1 MGKQRSKR
9 GANVKRPAG
18 RPSTDI
24 KNDAA
29 LQYVSISPKFKFK
42 FPLGAPDHVFR
53 TFFRFQCMKGL
64 TPKEAIVKAGATC
77 SWSRRGQA
85 SRFASPARQELRGL
99 GRRGIHEHDACIG
112 AISFAR
118 RPSIDRGGP
127 GCGARGNGVH
137 NPSKHV
143 GDVWRS
149 SIQF

>member
-53 TFFRFQCMKGL
+53 TCFRIQYMKGTL
-64 TPKEAIVKAGATC
+64 RRRR
-77 SWSRRGQA
+77 SWTRRGQA
-85 SRFASPARQELRGL
+85 SRSASPARQELRGL